1 MYKPKR
7 VGGKLQ
13 SAVCTVVVLPSCS
26 RHIHIYIYYNVQ
38 RAWFKGLVVDESND
52 VSVERCLRH
61 PLSSGLLLALNRHFK
76 EPAEVRCSRW
86 TSVFVRVIFYS
97 DGEQVKTGV
106 YDTFVFHGTVEQP
119 FCPPR
124 LLAASTLSSRPP
136 QHHHCHKGRDK
147 QNRRAP
153 PL

>member
-1 MYKPKR
+1 
-7 VGGKLQ
+7 
-13 SAVCTVVVLPSCS
+13 
-26 RHIHIYIYYNVQ
+26 
-38 RAWFKGLVVDESND
+38 
-52 VSVERCLRH
+52 VERCLRH

-153 PL
+153 PLWLRARTAALGPDFTRRVVWFGDLWWYDSRECEASPPRAECRTTCIL